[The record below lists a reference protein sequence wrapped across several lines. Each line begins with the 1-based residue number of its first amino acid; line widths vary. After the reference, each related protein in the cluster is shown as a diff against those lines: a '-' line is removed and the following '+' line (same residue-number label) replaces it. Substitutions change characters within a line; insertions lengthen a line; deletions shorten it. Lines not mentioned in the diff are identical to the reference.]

1 MTPAKLCSDV
11 VTVMVE
17 LTKVDSF
24 CEDKSINKQDDETMV
39 DKTIITLHGNN
50 RMDDAGQK
58 LISLFHLFHA

>member
-50 RMDDAGQK
+50 RMM
-58 LISLFHLFHA
+58 LVRN